1 MSIFPKASYILDLI
15 PAKFPMAFFMEMQQ
29 TIIKFA
35 WSHRSLIAKTIL
47 RKNMTGG
54 IMPLDF
60 NPKKMFGWPTGTWK
74 DAQHHSSSK
83 KCRSKPQ
90 WDVTSYLW
98 MAIIKRQE
106 ITSIDEMIEKR
117 EPLCTFDDYVNWC
130 NR

>member
-60 NPKKMFGWPTGTWK
+60 NPKKMFGWPTGT
-74 DAQHHSSSK
+74 
-83 KCRSKPQ
+83 
-90 WDVTSYLW
+90 
-98 MAIIKRQE
+98 
-106 ITSIDEMIEKR
+106 
-117 EPLCTFDDYVNWC
+117 
-130 NR
+130 